1 VEVMAYQFKFEK
13 ILSLKE
19 REKEEVRE
27 SYRDAV
33 EKFENIAQKLYNLL
47 KKKED
52 LETFQ
57 TEKLV
62 SGLSV
67 QDIRHN
73 QHFIDNIEKTIDYYQ
88 GLVIQARNRMSW
100 HEQKL
105 SEMNVEVRKYEKIKE
120 NDYNRYKQVLN
131 ASENKVLDELAV
143 MQFAN
148 KRS

>member
-1 VEVMAYQFKFEK
+1 MTYTFKFEK
-13 ILSLKE
+13 ILNLKE

-27 SYRDAV
+27 SYRAAV
-33 EKFENIAQKLYNLL
+33 EKFEDIAQKLYELL

-52 LETFQ
+52 LENFQ

-73 QHFIDNIEKTIDYYQ
+73 QNFISNIEKTIEYYQ
-88 GLVIQARNRMSW
+88 GLVIQARNRMNW

-105 SEMNVEVRKYEKIKE
+105 SEMNVEVKKYEKIRE
-120 NDYNRYKQVLN
+120 NDFNRYKEFLHT
-131 ASENKVLDELAV
+131 SESKVLDELAV
-143 MQFAN
+143 MQFTN
-148 KRS
+148 KRN

>member
-1 VEVMAYQFKFEK
+1 MTYTFKFEK
-13 ILSLKE
+13 ILNLKE

-27 SYRDAV
+27 SYRAAV
-33 EKFENIAQKLYNLL
+33 EKFEDIAQKLYELL

-52 LETFQ
+52 LENFQ

-73 QHFIDNIEKTIDYYQ
+73 QNFITNIEKTIEYYQ
-88 GLVIQARNRMSW
+88 GLVIQARNRMNW

-105 SEMNVEVRKYEKIKE
+105 SEMNVEVKKYEKIRE
-120 NDYNRYKQVLN
+120 NDFNRYKEFLH
-131 ASENKVLDELAV
+131 STESKVLDELAV
-143 MQFAN
+143 MQFTN
-148 KRS
+148 KRN